1 MEFTKHKG
9 FCFICTVLCV
19 FVVTTLVFNSTKSH
33 YVDRSIMQKDIMKQ
47 AHSVLQPS
55 FKKRFPTAL
64 IIGAKKCGT
73 TALRKILNNHPSI
86 QTVHRELR
94 YFCIGHR
101 RSTFENGID
110 WYINQMPLTT
120 EKELTIEKSPCYFFY
135 IDAPELVQKISKS
148 VKLLLI
154 LRNPLVRTVS
164 EFFYQE
170 RYNRTSGLSY
180 NESVLQ
186 SNGEIN
192 MDTLEVNISMYDVH
206 FENWLKWFPKNQ
218 FLIIDGDNL
227 KLNPVEELSR
237 VENFLNI
244 SHHFSSD
251 MFSFDHESSSYY
263 LKESRYRSEQKIG
276 LQHTDHDYLKVI
288 SNDTLKKVAEFL
300 QPHARK
306 FCEEALVNYIWCTD
320 MYFDSH
326 FKGYL

>member
-1 MEFTKHKG
+1 
-9 FCFICTVLCV
+9 
-19 FVVTTLVFNSTKSH
+19 
-33 YVDRSIMQKDIMKQ
+33 MQKDIIKQ
-47 AHSVLQPS
+47 AHSVLQPT

-73 TALRKILNNHPSI
+73 TALRKILDNHPSI

-101 RSTFENGID
+101 RSTFENGIN
-110 WYINQMPLTT
+110 WYINHMPLTT

-135 IDAPELVQKISKS
+135 IDAPELVHKISKS

-170 RYNRTSGLSY
+170 RNNRTSLSY

-186 SNGEIN
+186 SNGEMN
-192 MDTLEVNISMYDVH
+192 MDMLEVNISMYDVH
-206 FENWLKWFPKNQ
+206 FENWLKWFPKKQ

-227 KLNPVEELSR
+227 KLNPAEELGKI
-237 VENFLNI
+237 ETFLNI

-251 MFSFDHESSSYY
+251 MFSFDHESNSYY
-263 LKESRYRSEQKIG
+263 LKESGYKAEQKIG
-276 LQHTDHDYLKVI
+276 LQHINYDYFKVI

-306 FCEEALVNYIWCTD
+306 FCEAALVNYIWCTD
-320 MYFDSH
+320 MYLDSQ